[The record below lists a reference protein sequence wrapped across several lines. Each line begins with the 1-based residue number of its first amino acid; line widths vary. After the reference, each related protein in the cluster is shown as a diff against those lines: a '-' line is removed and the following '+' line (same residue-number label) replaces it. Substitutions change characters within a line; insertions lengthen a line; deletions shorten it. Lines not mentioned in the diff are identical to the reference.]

1 MTPIEETIL
10 VAARRIK
17 PRGGLISFQQLYAAL
32 PQART
37 TVKRALIS
45 LERQSIIAFHRH
57 NHFAAMSKAEKQ
69 AAIKQGENVY
79 FAFSVRE
86 QNPMATKRSIKKRN
100 RTIIKARKAVIVAP
114 NPRYT
119 ITATGSDGRETDLA
133 VLSAPNKAEA
143 LKRAKL
149 LYGKAGYKKIKI
161 TLSDKADY
169 IGRGGMIKVH
179 RPRRVQRRKHNP
191 NATFAQMLRGDAGYA
206 AKRFAE
212 SVMDYA
218 RANYP
223 TTEDKMRLVD
233 AGLDAGASPMVIKR
247 LLGKKLGAKTAARLV
262 NARVQQ
268 RTRRN
273 PARATAATRK
283 TKALYEKFSGKKARK
298 ATTLSAPNGTPAS
311 VAKLGRL
318 RKIKLTDGRAWN
330 FVGNAAPYLAAD
342 SKGKLH
348 VVGGKYRANPSGQTC
363 GKVDLIEYETTKPH
377 LGHKTPT
384 IYFHQLGEETGQK
397 PTMKIDTEGLIK
409 FSGGAYRI
417 EADGIHN

>member
-10 VAARRIK
+10 VAAQRIK
-17 PRGGLISFQQLYAAL
+17 PHGGLISFQQLYAAL

-57 NHFAAMSKAEKQ
+57 NHAAAMSRAEKQ

-86 QNPMATKRSIKKRN
+86 RNPMAAKRPIKKRN
-100 RTIIKARKAVIVAP
+100 RTVIRAKKATVIVKPNPTAKQLAARRKFAALARK
-114 NPRYT
+114 R
-119 ITATGSDGRETDLA
+119 
-133 VLSAPNKAEA
+133 SAA
-143 LKRAKL
+143 AK
-149 LYGKAGYKKIKI
+149 K
-161 TLSDKADY
+161 
-169 IGRGGMIKVH
+169 
-179 RPRRVQRRKHNP
+179 
-191 NATFAQMLRGDAGYA
+191 NATRKKANPTYTAAQMLRGDAGYA
-206 AKRFAE
+206 ARRFAE

-273 PARATAATRK
+273 PTRATAATRK
-283 TKALYEKFSGKKARK
+283 TKAIYEKFSGKKARK

-330 FVGNAAPYLAAD
+330 FAGNAAPYLAAD

-348 VVGGKYRANPSGQTC
+348 VVGGKYRANPTGQTC

-397 PTMKIDTEGLIK
+397 PTMKIDAEGLIK

-417 EADGIHN
+417 ETDGIHN